1 MNRILQ
7 ASYQMQSKWRFST
20 ATPILL
26 LLIGVAGPVSAQ
38 DEPSRVQAGAGLV
51 VGVPS
56 GEFGNYVTNPGGGIT
71 GHLGYRIPN
80 TLAIIGVNVGYIIY
94 GRETRREPFSL
105 TAPDV
110 KVRVITE
117 NNILPVNLFLRFQPR
132 EGRLRPYVEGLTGF
146 HYLFT
151 ETTIEDIP
159 TSTENGFIASSTN
172 FGDFSFTYGGSVG
185 VMLQVFDGN
194 EKRRTQ
200 GGAVKSVSLDFRFR
214 YLNGGNTSY
223 LERGAITRSAGQVT
237 LNTTRSR
244 TNIATIYIGGAVEF

>member
-1 MNRILQ
+1 MNRT
-7 ASYQMQSKWRFST
+7 YQMQSKWRFST
-20 ATPILL
+20 TIPILL

-56 GEFGNYVTNPGGGIT
+56 GEFGNYVTNPGVGIT

-80 TLAIIGVNVGYIIY
+80 TLAIIGVSVGYIIY

-105 TAPDV
+105 TVPDV
-110 KVRVITE
+110 TVHVITE

-159 TSTENGFIASSTN
+159 NSSENDIASSTN
-172 FGDFSFTYGGSVG
+172 FDDFSFTYGGSVG
-185 VMLQVFDGN
+185 VMLQVYDGN

-214 YLNGGNTSY
+214 YLNGGNASY

>member
-1 MNRILQ
+1 
-7 ASYQMQSKWRFST
+7 MQSRWRFST
-20 ATPILL
+20 VIPT
-26 LLIGVAGPVSAQ
+26 LLILISVAGPVSAQ
-38 DEPSRVQAGAGLV
+38 DVPSKVQAGAGFV

-56 GEFGNYVTNPGGGIT
+56 GEFGNYVTNPGVGIT

-80 TLAIIGVNVGYIIY
+80 TPAIVGVSVGYIIY

-105 TAPDV
+105 TVPDV
-110 KVRVITE
+110 TVHVITE

-159 TSTENGFIASSTN
+159 FSAENDIASSTN

-185 VMLQVFDGN
+185 VMLQVYDGT

-200 GGAVKSVSLDFRFR
+200 EGTVKSVSLDFRFR
-214 YLNGGNTSY
+214 YLNGGDASY
-223 LERGAITRSAGQVT
+223 LEKGAITRNDGQIT
-237 LNTTRSR
+237 LDTTRSR
-244 TNIATIYIGGAVEF
+244 TNMATIYIGGAVEF